1 MLNTVESGSYVLT
14 GCVTVTNR
22 DSDPQWASVSCLPR
36 LGDAL
41 PLAPPE
47 VLFDVTPPYQMPGN
61 SSTQF
66 YVQAPFRQ
74 EADSEMFTIDCN
86 TYDGTAKHGSLIAL
100 LSPRIHHRSYLAR
113 ALALA
118 YSHTPSGCS
127 PGRRTWTATP
137 KGQILRGLCRRRT
150 SRSCGT
156 CWTR

>member
-22 DSDPQWASVSCLPR
+22 DSDPQWASVKLVRRDSATPF
-36 LGDAL
+36 
-41 PLAPPE
+41 LAPPE

-100 LSPRIHHRSYLAR
+100 LVDSLN
-113 ALALA
+113 
-118 YSHTPSGCS
+118 TPPFIFS
-127 PGRRTWTATP
+127 
-137 KGQILRGLCRRRT
+137 
-150 SRSCGT
+150 
-156 CWTR
+156 